1 MSKTIRIGTR
11 DSQLALW
18 QAKTV
23 QEQLEHLGH
32 KTKLVPVKS
41 TGDLMLNQPIYELG
55 ITGVFTR
62 TLDIALLNEEID
74 IAVHSLKDVPTLLPK
89 GIVQAT
95 VLKRGNVRDTLVFKK
110 NEEFLAQENAI
121 IATGSLRRKAQ
132 WLNRYPTHTLVG
144 LRGNV
149 NTRLQKLENNSD
161 WNGAIFAAAGLGRIG
176 LTPQNAVNLEWMV
189 PAPAQGAIMIACL
202 ESDKE
207 TLEICSALNHEE
219 TEICTQMERAF
230 LNKLEGGCSAP
241 IGALAFIKDEE
252 VHFHGIILSEDG
264 TKKVEAKRSAPLGKH
279 QGIVDECVAFIV
291 ERGGKNLVSK
301 TALKPQ
307 KTNIFSSKILS
318 EGQKDLFADAIKV
331 ESSDFIK
338 TTPNRIKRSILK
350 AVHENVVITSKNG
363 VEALLNNCAVEDLK
377 FKTIYCVGRRT
388 KKLIEQK
395 IGPVKHSA
403 KNAKVLAEHLVEFM
417 NGSEVSYFCSDIRM
431 DDLPSILAKNNIKV
445 NEIVVYST
453 KLEAPK
459 LPESVEGV
467 LLYSPSTVQSFLK
480 KNTPNC
486 TAYCIGETTAKEA
499 KQYFNDVRIAKIPTI
514 ESVIEMVNEH
524 YIAKD
529 KKND

>member
-189 PAPAQGAIMIACL
+189 PAPAQGAIMVACL

-207 TLEICSALNHEE
+207 TLETCSALNHEE
-219 TEICTQMERAF
+219 TEICTHMERAF

-264 TKKVEAKRSAPLGKH
+264 TKKVEAKRSAPL
-279 QGIVDECVAFIV
+279 
-291 ERGGKNLVSK
+291 
-301 TALKPQ
+301 
-307 KTNIFSSKILS
+307 
-318 EGQKDLFADAIKV
+318 
-331 ESSDFIK
+331 
-338 TTPNRIKRSILK
+338 
-350 AVHENVVITSKNG
+350 
-363 VEALLNNCAVEDLK
+363 
-377 FKTIYCVGRRT
+377 
-388 KKLIEQK
+388 
-395 IGPVKHSA
+395 
-403 KNAKVLAEHLVEFM
+403 
-417 NGSEVSYFCSDIRM
+417 
-431 DDLPSILAKNNIKV
+431 
-445 NEIVVYST
+445 
-453 KLEAPK
+453 
-459 LPESVEGV
+459 
-467 LLYSPSTVQSFLK
+467 
-480 KNTPNC
+480 
-486 TAYCIGETTAKEA
+486 
-499 KQYFNDVRIAKIPTI
+499 
-514 ESVIEMVNEH
+514 
-524 YIAKD
+524 
-529 KKND
+529 

>member
-89 GIVQAT
+89 GIVQAA

-132 WLNRYPTHTLVG
+132 WLNRYATHTIVG

-189 PAPAQGAIMIACL
+189 PAPAQGAIMIAC
-202 ESDKE
+202 
-207 TLEICSALNHEE
+207 
-219 TEICTQMERAF
+219 
-230 LNKLEGGCSAP
+230 
-241 IGALAFIKDEE
+241 
-252 VHFHGIILSEDG
+252 
-264 TKKVEAKRSAPLGKH
+264 
-279 QGIVDECVAFIV
+279 
-291 ERGGKNLVSK
+291 
-301 TALKPQ
+301 
-307 KTNIFSSKILS
+307 
-318 EGQKDLFADAIKV
+318 
-331 ESSDFIK
+331 
-338 TTPNRIKRSILK
+338 
-350 AVHENVVITSKNG
+350 
-363 VEALLNNCAVEDLK
+363 
-377 FKTIYCVGRRT
+377 
-388 KKLIEQK
+388 
-395 IGPVKHSA
+395 
-403 KNAKVLAEHLVEFM
+403 
-417 NGSEVSYFCSDIRM
+417 
-431 DDLPSILAKNNIKV
+431 
-445 NEIVVYST
+445 
-453 KLEAPK
+453 
-459 LPESVEGV
+459 
-467 LLYSPSTVQSFLK
+467 
-480 KNTPNC
+480 
-486 TAYCIGETTAKEA
+486 
-499 KQYFNDVRIAKIPTI
+499 
-514 ESVIEMVNEH
+514 
-524 YIAKD
+524 
-529 KKND
+529 